1 MPRGWKFGTGKRIFE
16 ELSKEEELSI
26 YDIWKRIKKKA
37 KEAKLRPPS
46 YSSLLSYFYV
56 LRSLGLIQKVAERST
71 MKKGYLKAHIVKLTP
86 KGIEHQ
92 DYFENPFR
100 IKYPHLYP
108 KKKGWT
114 EKDFAEHAKTL
125 REKRSE

>member
-1 MPRGWKFGTGKRIFE
+1 MPRGWGTPGTGQWIFK
-16 ELSKEEELSI
+16 ELSKEADLSI
-26 YDIWKRIKKKA
+26 YDIWKRIKTRAEEGGFK
-37 KEAKLRPPS
+37 PPS
-46 YSSLLSYFYV
+46 YSSMLSYFYV
-56 LRSLGLIQKVAERST
+56 LRSLGLVKKIKERTSSTGGHLAAHVIQ
-71 MKKGYLKAHIVKLTP
+71 LTS

-125 REKRSE
+125 R

>member
-1 MPRGWKFGTGKRIFE
+1 MPRGWGSPGTGELILKELLKKE
-16 ELSKEEELSI
+16 ELSV
-26 YDIWKRIKKKA
+26 YDIWKRIKKEVE
-37 KEAKLRPPS
+37 EAQLKPPS
-46 YSSLLSYFYV
+46 YSSMLSYFYV
-56 LRSLGLIQKVAERST
+56 LRSLGLVKKVKERTT

-108 KKKGWT
+108 EKKGWT
-114 EKDFAEHAKTL
+114 KKEFAEHAKTL
-125 REKRSE
+125 RQK

>member
-1 MPRGWKFGTGKRIFE
+1 MPRGWGSPGTGQWIFE
-16 ELSKEEELSI
+16 ELSKGTDLSI
-26 YDIWKRIKKKA
+26 YDVWKRIEKKVEETQLK
-37 KEAKLRPPS
+37 PPS
-46 YSSLLSYFYV
+46 YSSMLSYFYV
-56 LRSLGLIQKVAERST
+56 LRSLGLVKKVKERTT

-86 KGIEHQ
+86 EGIEHQ

-114 EKDFAEHAKTL
+114 EKDFAEHAKKL
-125 REKRSE
+125 KKKSE